1 MNASFLRNRQL
12 MNVLGAFVI
21 GVVTTLLVP
30 AVGYALAAGAAVAI
44 IFIYRT
50 IKRDKLKAKAK
61 SDESQKNS

>member
-1 MNASFLRNRQL
+1 

-21 GVVTTLLVP
+21 GVVTTLLAP

-50 IKRDKLKAKAK
+50 IKRDKAK
-61 SDESQKNS
+61 SDGSKTNS